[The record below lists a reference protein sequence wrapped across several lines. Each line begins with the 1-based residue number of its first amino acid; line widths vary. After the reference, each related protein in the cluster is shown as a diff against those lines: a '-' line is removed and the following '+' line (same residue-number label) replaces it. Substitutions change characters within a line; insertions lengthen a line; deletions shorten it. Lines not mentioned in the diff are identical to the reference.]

1 MADRPRGRIA
11 ALALCLTLALLT
23 ALAASV
29 VTTIGGAP
37 RAFASARSASVDG
50 LQIRLT
56 AITPIV
62 AGPTDSPT
70 VSGTVLNGGATASPA
85 GELRVMRGLADLSD
99 TAGVNAWSTSS
110 TTGGGVLLGRTA
122 LPGIPA
128 GESATFSLTLP
139 AAGGLTREPYD
150 VLPITLE
157 FGDAITHTFLG
168 IQRARE
174 YESLA
179 LAWVVPLTIDPDP
192 ALFATPSADRVAAWE
207 KTVGPQSRIARL
219 VSSFT
224 GTGIGYAVDADL
236 IAPQP
241 LTVGGAPSGPSDQ
254 SASPT
259 ATPSASPSP
268 SAPSTAPSNAPSTAP
283 SASPSPSPSATN
295 TPPET
300 APDLSGLTPLAA
312 EQAVRAA
319 AGRRLVSQLSA
330 SSPWVLPAGDPDLAA
345 LPAGVRPTGRL
356 ESAEAAAR
364 LVSGRADVVWPAES
378 AWSPEASERYAGQL
392 GAAPGAVIVGR
403 GGLAW
408 NVAQGDAGRRAVD
421 GTPLLANSERLVAA
435 VDRAVRVE
443 TAGVGRQEFLAL
455 TMAHLRESPGLAR
468 TVLLALPRGLDPD
481 PASVKALL
489 TSADQIPWLGHTTPT
504 AVLAQAGSAP
514 ARTEPVSDVAA
525 DPLPSPLG
533 DSTWKALTSLQERA
547 NGAAQIRADRDLV
560 LGDWERRLAALDS
573 TRWRGRADAFDQ
585 VLVGVDAEVANSVRS
600 VRVAPQTIN
609 FLADRGRLQVTV
621 FNDLAVEVEGV
632 RVQLVP
638 DNPRLRIT
646 TPVKEVT
653 IGALSR
659 TTVTYEASA
668 LAAGPVRVEAR
679 VTGPSGV
686 SVGPTTMMDVR
697 VSPTGNWI
705 YVLLGG
711 LAVLALALGLWRSRA
726 AARRRI
732 ADGELPPNAIQ
743 VDETGTVM
751 ERAPEGGSARGWDS

>member
-99 TAGVNAWSTSS
+99 TAGVNAWSTSA

-174 YESLA
+174 YEPLA

-236 IAPQP
+236 ISPQT
-241 LTVGGAPSGPSDQ
+241 LAADDAPSGSSDATTSPGPST
-254 SASPT
+254 SAPSPT
-259 ATPSASPSP
+259 PGTTASPSP
-268 SAPSTAPSNAPSTAP
+268 SA
-283 SASPSPSPSATN
+283 SPIDP
-295 TPPET
+295 
-300 APDLSGLTPLAA
+300 APDLAGLTPLAA
-312 EQAVRAA
+312 EQQVRAA
-319 AGRRLVSQLSA
+319 AARRLVSQVGVN
-330 SSPWVLPAGDPDLAA
+330 SPWVLPAGDPDLAA
-345 LPAGVRPTGRL
+345 LPKGVRPTARL
-356 ESAEAAAR
+356 ESAEAVAP

-547 NGAAQIRADRDLV
+547 TGAAQIRADRDLV

-751 ERAPEGGSARGWDS
+751 ERAPDGGSARGWDS

>member
-99 TAGVNAWSTSS
+99 TAGVNAWSTSA

-174 YESLA
+174 YEPLA

-236 IAPQP
+236 ISPQT
-241 LTVGGAPSGPSDQ
+241 LAADDAPSGSSDATTSPGPST
-254 SASPT
+254 SAPSPT
-259 ATPSASPSP
+259 PGTTASPSP
-268 SAPSTAPSNAPSTAP
+268 SA
-283 SASPSPSPSATN
+283 SPIDP
-295 TPPET
+295 
-300 APDLSGLTPLAA
+300 APDLAGLTPLAA
-312 EQAVRAA
+312 EQQVRAA
-319 AGRRLVSQLSA
+319 AARRLVSQVGVN
-330 SSPWVLPAGDPDLAA
+330 SPWVLPAGDPDLAA
-345 LPAGVRPTGRL
+345 LPKGVRPTARL
-356 ESAEAAAR
+356 ESAEAVAP

-547 NGAAQIRADRDLV
+547 TGAQIRADRDLV

-751 ERAPEGGSARGWDS
+751 ERAPDGGSARGWDS

>member
-99 TAGVNAWSTSS
+99 TAGVNAWSTSA

-168 IQRARE
+168 IQRTRE
-174 YESLA
+174 YEPLA

-236 IAPQP
+236 ISPQT
-241 LTVGGAPSGPSDQ
+241 LAADDAPSGSSDATTSPGPST
-254 SASPT
+254 SAPSPT
-259 ATPSASPSP
+259 PGTTASPSP
-268 SAPSTAPSNAPSTAP
+268 SA
-283 SASPSPSPSATN
+283 SPIDP
-295 TPPET
+295 
-300 APDLSGLTPLAA
+300 APDLAGLTPLAA
-312 EQAVRAA
+312 EQQVRAA
-319 AGRRLVSQLSA
+319 AARRLVSQVGVN
-330 SSPWVLPAGDPDLAA
+330 SPWVLPAGDPDLAA
-345 LPAGVRPTGRL
+345 LPKGVRPTARL
-356 ESAEAAAR
+356 ESAEAVAP

-547 NGAAQIRADRDLV
+547 TGAAQIRADRDLV